1 MGRRLPVGGS
11 GVSRDTL
18 IVIAIAAGWA
28 SVVGLCGLLVAYLI
42 RRESLRWAFVTVAL
56 SGVLGLVAGAVG
68 TAHAMFLS
76 QHDFEVLLLVSSVA
90 GVVSLGFALL
100 VARWAIGGSRA
111 VQEATRL
118 LGEQGTF
125 VVPADTPS
133 ELTALSAQLA
143 ETSGRLEESRT
154 RERTLEGSRRE
165 LVAWVSHD
173 LRTPLAGLRAMAE
186 ALEDGLAEDPARY
199 HRQMRETVDN
209 MTRMVDDLFELSR
222 IHAGALA
229 LAVETIPLDEVIS
242 EVLASSSP
250 IASAR
255 GVRLGG
261 HAEPGVAVRADPR
274 ELGRLIG
281 NLVTNAIRHTPSE
294 GTVEVTGR
302 AGPGGVELVVSDA
315 CGGIPGEDLDRVFE
329 VAWRGSQA
337 RTPEARTEPGVD
349 DRSAG
354 SGSLMGT
361 GSGLGLAIVRG
372 IAEAHHGTVQVDNV
386 GAGCRFLVRL
396 PA

>member
-1 MGRRLPVGGS
+1 M
-11 GVSRDTL
+11 SRDTL
-18 IVIAIAAGWA
+18 IVIAIAAGCA
-28 SVVGLCGLLVAYLI
+28 AAVGLVGLVVAYLG
-42 RRESLRWAFVTVAL
+42 RRWSLRWAFVTVAL
-56 SGVLGLVAGAVG
+56 SGVLGLVAGVIG
-68 TAHAMFLS
+68 TARAMFLS
-76 QHDFEVLLLVSSVA
+76 QHDFEVALLVAAVA

-100 VARWAIGGSRA
+100 VARWAIAGSRA

-125 VVPADTPS
+125 VAPTNTAA
-133 ELTALSAQLA
+133 ELSALSAQL
-143 ETSGRLEESRT
+143 EQTSRQLEESRE
-154 RERTLEGSRRE
+154 RERQLEASRRE

-186 ALEDGLAEDPARY
+186 ALEDDMVADPRRY
-199 HRQMRETVDN
+199 HRQMRETVDK

-222 IHAGALA
+222 IHAGALQ
-229 LAVETIPLDEVIS
+229 LAVETVPLDDVIS
-242 EVLASSSP
+242 DVLAVSTP

-274 ELGRLIG
+274 ELSRLLG

-294 GTVEVTGR
+294 GTVEVMGR
-302 AGPGGVELVVSDA
+302 AAPDGVEVAVSDA
-315 CGGIPGEDLDRVFE
+315 CGGIPGEDLERVFDL
-329 VAWRGSQA
+329 AWRGSNA
-337 RTPEARTEPGVD
+337 RTPEIGLGYGA
-349 DRSAG
+349 
-354 SGSLMGT
+354 

-372 IAEAHHGTVQVDNV
+372 IAEAYHGSVQVDNV

>member
-1 MGRRLPVGGS
+1 M
-11 GVSRDTL
+11 SRDTL

-28 SVVGLCGLLVAYLI
+28 SVVGLIGLVVAYVG
-42 RRESLRWAFVTVAL
+42 RRWSLRWAFVTVAL
-56 SGVLGLVAGAVG
+56 SGVLGLVAGVIG
-68 TAHAMFLS
+68 TARAMFLS
-76 QHDFEVLLLVSSVA
+76 QHDFEVALLVAGVA
-90 GVVSLGFALL
+90 GVVSLAFALL

-118 LGEQGTF
+118 LGDQGVF
-125 VVPADTPS
+125 VAPTNTAA
-133 ELTALSAQLA
+133 ELSALSAQLA
-143 ETSGRLEESRT
+143 QTSHRLADSRQ
-154 RERTLEGSRRE
+154 RERTLEASRRE

-186 ALEDGLAEDPARY
+186 ALEDGMVDDPSRY
-199 HRQMRETVDN
+199 HRQMRETVDK

-222 IHAGALA
+222 IHAGALQ
-229 LAVETIPLDEVIS
+229 LAVETVPLDDVVS
-242 EVLASSSP
+242 EVLAVSTP

-261 HAEPGVAVRADPR
+261 QVEPGVAVRADPR
-274 ELGRLIG
+274 ELNRLIG

-294 GTVEVTGR
+294 GTVEVTGW
-302 AGPGGVELVVSDA
+302 AGPDGVELAVSDA
-315 CGGIPGEDLDRVFE
+315 CGGIPREDIDRVFD
-329 VAWRGSQA
+329 VAWRGSNA
-337 RTPEARTEPGVD
+337 RTPETG
-349 DRSAG
+349 SA
-354 SGSLMGT
+354 SGGKATGAGAGWPLGA

>member
-1 MGRRLPVGGS
+1 M
-11 GVSRDTL
+11 SRDTL

-28 SVVGLCGLLVAYLI
+28 SVGGLIGLVVAYLG
-42 RRESLRWAFVTVAL
+42 RRWSLRWAFATVAL
-56 SGVLGLVAGAVG
+56 SGVLGLVAGVVG
-68 TAHAMFLS
+68 TARAMFLS
-76 QHDFEVLLLVSSVA
+76 QHDFKVALLVAGVA

-100 VARWAIGGSRA
+100 VSRWAISGSRA

-118 LGEQGTF
+118 LGEEGTF
-125 VVPADTPS
+125 VAPADTPA
-133 ELTALSAQLA
+133 ELSSLSAQLA
-143 ETSGRLEESRT
+143 QTTRRLDDSRQ
-154 RERTLEGSRRE
+154 RERTLEASRRE

-186 ALEDGLAEDPARY
+186 ALEDDMADDPSRY
-199 HRQMRETVDN
+199 HRQMRETVDK
-209 MTRMVDDLFELSR
+209 MARMVDDLFELSR

-229 LAVETIPLDEVIS
+229 LAVETVPLGDVIS
-242 EVLASSSP
+242 EVLAVSTP

-261 HAEPGVAVRADPR
+261 RADPGVAVRADPR
-274 ELGRLIG
+274 ELSRLIG

-294 GTVEVTGR
+294 GSVEVTGR
-302 AGPGGVELVVSDA
+302 AAPDGVEVEVSDA
-315 CGGIPGEDLDRVFE
+315 CGGIPGEDLDRVFD
-329 VAWRGSQA
+329 VAWRGSHA
-337 RTPEARTEPGVD
+337 RTPEPGLSPEAVARA
-349 DRSAG
+349 AG
-354 SGSLMGT
+354 DGSLMGA

>member
-1 MGRRLPVGGS
+1 M
-11 GVSRDTL
+11 SRDTL

-28 SVVGLCGLLVAYLI
+28 SVVGLMGLVVAYVG
-42 RRESLRWAFVTVAL
+42 RRWSLRWAFVTVAL
-56 SGVLGLVAGAVG
+56 SGVLGLVAGVIG
-68 TAHAMFLS
+68 TARAMFLS
-76 QHDFEVLLLVSSVA
+76 QHDFEVALLVAGVA
-90 GVVSLGFALL
+90 GVVSLAFALL

-118 LGEQGTF
+118 LGDQGIF
-125 VVPADTPS
+125 VAPTNTAA
-133 ELTALSAQLA
+133 ELSALSAQLA
-143 ETSGRLEESRT
+143 QTSHRLADSRQ
-154 RERTLEGSRRE
+154 RERTLEASRRE

-186 ALEDGLAEDPARY
+186 ALEDGMVDDPSRY
-199 HRQMRETVDN
+199 HRQMRETVDK

-222 IHAGALA
+222 IHAGALQ
-229 LAVETIPLDEVIS
+229 LAVETVPLDDVVS
-242 EVLASSSP
+242 EVLAVSTP

-261 HAEPGVAVRADPR
+261 QVEPGVAVRADPR
-274 ELGRLIG
+274 ELNRLIG

-294 GTVEVTGR
+294 GTVEVTGW
-302 AGPGGVELVVSDA
+302 AGPDGVELAVSDA
-315 CGGIPGEDLDRVFE
+315 CGGIPHEDIDRVFD
-329 VAWRGSQA
+329 VAWRGSNA
-337 RTPEARTEPGVD
+337 RTPETGSASGGKATGAG
-349 DRSAG
+349 AG
-354 SGSLMGT
+354 SPLGA